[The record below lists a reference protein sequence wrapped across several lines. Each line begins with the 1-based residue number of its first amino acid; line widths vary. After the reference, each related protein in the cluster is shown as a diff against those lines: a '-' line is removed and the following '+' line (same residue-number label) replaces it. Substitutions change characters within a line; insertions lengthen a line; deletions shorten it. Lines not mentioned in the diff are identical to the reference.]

1 MKETFDMM
9 QAALEGILTD
19 VKAEIKEL
27 AEVYDSRDLFGIA
40 YGKFADKIIEIAIE
54 KYLK

>member
-1 MKETFDMM
+1 MNDTFDML

-19 VKAEIKEL
+19 VKSEIKEL
-27 AEVYDSRDLFGIA
+27 AEVYDSRDLFGVA
-40 YGKFADKIIEIAIE
+40 YGKFADKIIEIAID